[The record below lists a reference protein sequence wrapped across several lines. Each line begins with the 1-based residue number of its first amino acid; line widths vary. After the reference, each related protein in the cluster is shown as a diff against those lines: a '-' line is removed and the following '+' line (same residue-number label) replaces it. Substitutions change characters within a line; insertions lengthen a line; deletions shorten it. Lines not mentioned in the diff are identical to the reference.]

1 MLNHA
6 ETTSIR
12 TTVPGPPP
20 LQDQS
25 QQHLPDSLTS
35 LLSALLMHPEFV
47 QGVYDCQDVFFDCF
61 EQAPLTEQEMIEE
74 VEGNLSRVMTERDQ
88 QWTLVTGVQAPSYV
102 HKLGWVIGTIAKG
115 LTYA

>member
-1 MLNHA
+1 MFNNA
-6 ETTSIR
+6 EATSIR

-20 LQDQS
+20 LQDQG
-25 QQHLPDSLTS
+25 QPHPPDSLTS
-35 LLSALLMHPEFV
+35 LLSALLVHPSFV
-47 QGVYDCQDVFFDCF
+47 QGVYDCQDFYFDGF

-88 QWTLVTGVQAPSYV
+88 QWTLVTGVQAPSYID
-102 HKLGWVIGTIAKG
+102 KLGWVIGTIAKG